1 MRMLFPH
8 HRTDSAAGGTPGQL
22 EVLAQSDETALVD
35 AHAMLTTHHR
45 AAIDVRA
52 DRDAARPARA
62 RSSPRAVATTVATY
76 VLTTCKYEYDT
87 LQVHM
92 VLP

>member
-35 AHAMLTTHHR
+35 AHAMLTTHHH
-45 AAIDVRA
+45 AAI
-52 DRDAARPARA
+52 
-62 RSSPRAVATTVATY
+62 ATY
-76 VLTTCKYEYDT
+76 AHDGRGGNICPPCA
-87 LQVHM
+87 QV
-92 VLP
+92 VKGKS